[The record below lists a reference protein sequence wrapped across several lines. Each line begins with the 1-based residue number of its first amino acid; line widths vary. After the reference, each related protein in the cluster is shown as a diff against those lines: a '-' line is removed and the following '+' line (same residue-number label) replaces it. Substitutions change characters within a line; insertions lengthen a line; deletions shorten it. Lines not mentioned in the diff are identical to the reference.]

1 MWNTQQDDILS
12 QMVKDHHVGVHVIEI
27 IGVWWILIVVPVF
40 WQRTLFG
47 KQMGLGF
54 TLIIHTVKASNLFT
68 R

>member
-1 MWNTQQDDILS
+1 
-12 QMVKDHHVGVHVIEI
+12 MVKDHHVGVHVIEI

-40 WQRTLFG
+40 WQRTPFG